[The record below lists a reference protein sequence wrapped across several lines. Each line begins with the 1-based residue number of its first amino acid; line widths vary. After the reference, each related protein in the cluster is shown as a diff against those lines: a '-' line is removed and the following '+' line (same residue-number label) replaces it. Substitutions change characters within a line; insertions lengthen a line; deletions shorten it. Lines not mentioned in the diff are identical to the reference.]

1 MVKDVENGFAGSCF
15 ESWRTD
21 PGATTVAAAE
31 QEEHDQAFEWNRM
44 QQRSCTLWGPILW
57 S

>member
-31 QEEHDQAFEWNRM
+31 QEQEELDVLIVPSTCS
-44 QQRSCTLWGPILW
+44 RSGF
-57 S
+57 